1 MAVEIGGIYTGK
13 VTGITN
19 FGAFVEL
26 EPRVV
31 GMVHISEV
39 ADSYVKDI
47 NDHLK
52 VGQEVRVKVL
62 TVGDNGKLGLS
73 VKKAVEPPPQPA
85 AAAPAAKKEPAEELD
100 PFEAMLSKFKK
111 SSEEKISDLRR
122 CTEAKRGGGRRR

>member
-1 MAVEIGGIYTGK
+1 METEIGGIYTGK

-26 EPRVV
+26 EPHVV

-39 ADSYVKDI
+39 AETYVRDI

-52 VGQEVRVKVL
+52 IGQEVRVKVL
-62 TVGDNGKLGLS
+62 TVGENGKLGLS
-73 VKKAVEPPPQPA
+73 IRKAVPTPAPMPKPA
-85 AAAPAAKKEPAEELD
+85 AHAETAPTD

-122 CTEAKRGGGRRR
+122 GTEAKHGSYGKKR

>member
-85 AAAPAAKKEPAEELD
+85 AAAPAA
-100 PFEAMLSKFKK
+100 
-111 SSEEKISDLRR
+111 
-122 CTEAKRGGGRRR
+122 